1 MKNKII
7 YLLVLAATVFFG
19 IMYDGKFL
27 LILMLFEVLFATA
40 MFLMSWVLAYGIS
53 IRLEVKG
60 PVASKEEMIPV
71 EIYVKNNC
79 WLPVNHIVMKLVL
92 SNGFSGHG
100 EKERVK
106 GAVQGSSEVRIQC
119 SISSRYC
126 GQVQIMLERIKVY
139 DYLMLFSRKR
149 KMQEKIQVNI
159 LPAVHHIE
167 AEVSERT
174 RRFPVEGEE
183 YETHRSGD
191 DPSEIYQ
198 VREFRN
204 GDTLQR
210 VHWKLSART
219 DELMT
224 KEFSMPK
231 GCKILFLLNFYW
243 ESSKGQMLDQ
253 MNAFLETAVS
263 LSNALA
269 REECPHYVAWYDK
282 VHNELVRKQV
292 ENEESFYE
300 MMEELLTAVFY
311 FESYDMEAG
320 YRAEYPGGNFS
331 TVMMLD
337 GNLQLIMNGEA
348 RAQFLKE
355 DIKSQLEGYFL
366 QV

>member
-40 MFLMSWVLAYGIS
+40 MFLMSWMLAYGIS

-79 WLPVNHIVMKLVL
+79 WLPVNHIVMRLVL

-174 RRFPVEGEE
+174 
-183 YETHRSGD
+183 
-191 DPSEIYQ
+191 
-198 VREFRN
+198 
-204 GDTLQR
+204 
-210 VHWKLSART
+210 
-219 DELMT
+219 
-224 KEFSMPK
+224 
-231 GCKILFLLNFYW
+231 
-243 ESSKGQMLDQ
+243 
-253 MNAFLETAVS
+253 
-263 LSNALA
+263 
-269 REECPHYVAWYDK
+269 
-282 VHNELVRKQV
+282 
-292 ENEESFYE
+292 
-300 MMEELLTAVFY
+300 
-311 FESYDMEAG
+311 
-320 YRAEYPGGNFS
+320 
-331 TVMMLD
+331 
-337 GNLQLIMNGEA
+337 
-348 RAQFLKE
+348 
-355 DIKSQLEGYFL
+355 
-366 QV
+366 